1 MRKVLALMLTAVM
14 LLSSGCGVTVAE
26 STVKDG
32 TYEETVYGNNFTI
45 PFKVAVTFENNA
57 ITAIEVTDRGGE
69 WAEYD
74 DSILQSAIDTF
85 IPRIIEAQS
94 IAVDATTGATL
105 SCAGIRNAVRMA
117 IEEASGDVKNF
128 QMKPEKSTETVV
140 IEGYDVVVVGLGA
153 SGIMAY
159 CNAADA
165 GAKVFGIDAAARI
178 GGTSTQTSGP
188 MAVNPASES
197 VQSGETVDA

>member
-14 LLSSGCGVTVAE
+14 LLSSGCGVTSVE

-105 SCAGIRNAVRMA
+105 SCAAMLSAWRLKKPAV
-117 IEEASGDVKNF
+117 
-128 QMKPEKSTETVV
+128 T
-140 IEGYDVVVVGLGA
+140 
-153 SGIMAY
+153 
-159 CNAADA
+159 
-165 GAKVFGIDAAARI
+165 
-178 GGTSTQTSGP
+178 
-188 MAVNPASES
+188 
-197 VQSGETVDA
+197 